1 MGYTVYFSLIMG
13 IFGISLANFGYIVY
27 NASINFR
34 YVGKKFGYF
43 GKIFGGYTGIPLP
56 GIPHI

>member
-1 MGYTVYFSLIMG
+1 MG